1 MFLPKMPSGWL
12 KSSLALLA
20 LAGMGAFEQTKAQFM
35 GSSGG
40 SSMGG
45 SSMGSSGSGS
55 FGGGGSSGSSGSN
68 SGGQFLNQ
76 QMDVTKFTNWTS
88 SYDTSSGS
96 RGGSSNGVGSTSIL
110 GKSFKSTLGQG
121 MASGQSNSSSF
132 GDPLYNISSGGG
144 MAGGAGG
151 ARGGTT
157 SRAGGRTS
165 TMGGMGGMGGGAMG
179 RTSGSGMGGNATSFA
194 GMSNSGTSRVAA
206 YLTEP
211 IFDVP
216 QRQAQA
222 QGIVSP
228 RAQAE
233 IQEVLSRSPRF
244 QGDNAITVS
253 NDGPAVVL
261 RGKVA
266 NAREKRIAE
275 SMARLTPGVRQVV
288 NELEV
293 AGSPE

>member
-12 KSSLALLA
+12 KSSLAILA
-20 LAGMGAFEQTKAQFM
+20 LAGMGAFDKANGQSM
-35 GSSGG
+35 GSS
-40 SSMGG
+40 SG

-132 GDPLYNISSGGG
+132 GNPIYNTSTSGGG
-144 MAGGAGG
+144 AGGAGG

-157 SRAGGRTS
+157 SRGGGRTS
-165 TMGGMGGMGGGAMG
+165 TMGGMGGGAMG
-179 RTSGSGMGGNATSFA
+179 RSSGSGMGGNATSFA

-216 QRQAQA
+216 QKQAQA